1 LYNEQGDNK
10 HAAEILN
17 AVPEARR
24 TSKVYAM
31 LGYTYEQ
38 QKDYKSAI
46 GSYQHALILD
56 KDNLDALRGLAQ
68 NLASD
73 NQTAAAL
80 EQYRMLQEADPQDA
94 QASLRVSELY
104 RRLGKFDLALENL
117 KKAEA
122 LQQDSMEV
130 AYNEVNILE
139 AQGKYDEAA
148 AGLQKLIARSSAPSD
163 RHNLALFLDRLGNVY
178 RQEGRPLLAQ
188 ETYRRI
194 VDMGGQEAARGYAG
208 LIDSYRDQKLWA
220 DATRTAQEAVKK
232 LPDDKGLKLALAQ
245 QLADEGKAE
254 ESVSLAKSVIK
265 GTPEDRDALVS
276 LSQIY
281 ARLKRWQEAEE
292 VLNDLIKQTTRSDE
306 QVYVRF
312 VLGAT
317 YEREKKYDLA
327 EQAFRQVLQQD
338 PGSAGTLNY
347 LGYMMADHNMHLEEA
362 LSLIKRAVELEPQNG
377 AYLDSLGWAYFKLG
391 KYEEA
396 EANLRKAA
404 DKTPNDATVQDHMGE
419 LYAKTGRLKMAVT
432 HWERAL
438 QEWNRNVPA
447 DVDQQDVA
455 RVQKKLESTKVK
467 LAQQQH

>member
-1 LYNEQGDNK
+1 
-10 HAAEILN
+10 
-17 AVPEARR
+17 
-24 TSKVYAM
+24 
-31 LGYTYEQ
+31 
-38 QKDYKSAI
+38 
-46 GSYQHALILD
+46 
-56 KDNLDALRGLAQ
+56 
-68 NLASD
+68 
-73 NQTAAAL
+73 
-80 EQYRMLQEADPQDA
+80 
-94 QASLRVSELY
+94 
-104 RRLGKFDLALENL
+104 
-117 KKAEA
+117 
-122 LQQDSMEV
+122 
-130 AYNEVNILE
+130 
-139 AQGKYDEAA
+139 
-148 AGLQKLIARSSAPSD
+148 
-163 RHNLALFLDRLGNVY
+163 
-178 RQEGRPLLAQ
+178 
-188 ETYRRI
+188 
-194 VDMGGQEAARGYAG
+194 MGGQEAARGYAG

-292 VLNDLIKQTTRSDE
+292 VLYDLIKQTTRSDE